1 MKLLV
6 RRKIVKPLV
15 FLESIKL
22 LALQKVER
30 VLFYKIFIIQERKRV
45 GRKERKKVCA
55 CDIVKIKYC
64 FLVFSGN
71 LTVSRV

>member
-30 VLFYKIFIIQERKRV
+30 VLFYKIFIKYNRRKRV
-45 GRKERKKVCA
+45 GRKGRKKVCA
-55 CDIVKIKYC
+55 CDIVKIILFSC
-64 FLVFSGN
+64 VF
-71 LTVSRV
+71 RRI